1 MSIEE
6 RAARARALL
15 SDALLLEA
23 FESIRERE
31 MTAFA
36 SSALDDT
43 KAHQQARL
51 KLWAVEQVVGEIQ
64 AEIDNETL
72 KQ

>member
-15 SDALLLEA
+15 SNALLLEA
-23 FESIRERE
+23 FESIRERALS
-31 MTAFA
+31 AFT
-36 SSALDDT
+36 SSAVDDT
-43 KAHQQARL
+43 AAHQQARL